1 MDRGARQATVHG
13 VTKEWDMTYQLNNYD
28 TLWLLLS
35 ITVAIGNKNSLL
47 HTNLYELCLEDL
59 KKKKKKVGE
68 SFSISTSYLS
78 FKPKQLRKLGE

>member
-1 MDRGARQATVHG
+1 MAIHSCMGNPMDRGARQATVHG

-59 KKKKKKVGE
+59 KKKKKGRGV
-68 SFSISTSYLS
+68 FLHFY
-78 FKPKQLRKLGE
+78 QLPLI